1 MHHLQ
6 FKIDRY
12 IFQAQTL
19 QILEVYVKLSSF
31 KPTFKGSTPFSTWQ

>member
-12 IFQAQTL
+12 IFQAQTF
-19 QILEVYVKLSSF
+19 QILEFYVKLSF
-31 KPTFKGSTPFSTWQ
+31 IQTNF